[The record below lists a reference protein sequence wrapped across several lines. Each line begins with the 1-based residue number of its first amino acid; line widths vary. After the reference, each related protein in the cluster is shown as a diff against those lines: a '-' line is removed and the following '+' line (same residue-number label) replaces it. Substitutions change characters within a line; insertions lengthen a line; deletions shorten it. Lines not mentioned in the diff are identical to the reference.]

1 MEAKMEK
8 LKNQNKKLEK
18 EKEDLKSRL
27 INLRHNYYLL
37 QEENKILKLKLESN
51 EDNDYA
57 EIVNKILKE

>member
-1 MEAKMEK
+1 MEK

>member
-1 MEAKMEK
+1 MEK
-8 LKNQNKKLEK
+8 LKNRNKKLEK